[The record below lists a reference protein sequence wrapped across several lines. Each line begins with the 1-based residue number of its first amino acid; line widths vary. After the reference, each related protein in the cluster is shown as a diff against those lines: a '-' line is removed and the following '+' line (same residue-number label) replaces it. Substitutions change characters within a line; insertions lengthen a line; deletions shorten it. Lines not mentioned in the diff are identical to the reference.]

1 MAGVV
6 NVTEAEFD
14 DAVATGV
21 VIVDFWA
28 AWCGPCRAVAPLL
41 ERLAAEQ
48 SVTVVKVDVDAEPA
62 LAGRFDVMSIP
73 TLVVFQDGTV
83 AARQVGAVSYDRLV
97 ELAARNPE

>member
-48 SVTVVKVDVDAEPA
+48 QVTVVKVDVDAEPA

-97 ELAARNPE
+97 ELAARSPE